1 MSEPSVITPQRRGMV
16 VSLRDDQVAT
26 YTDLH
31 AQVWPDVL
39 AALSAANI
47 RKYTIYLRRPEN
59 ILFGHWEY
67 HGQNWAADQA
77 ALDAS
82 PAMQKW
88 LAICGPMQVGLSSDD
103 DGWADMI
110 EVFHLE

>member
-1 MSEPSVITPQRRGMV
+1 MALNLSEKLRLFVIC
-16 VSLRDDQVAT
+16 VSC
-26 YTDLH
+26 LH
-31 AQVWPDVL
+31 GWIH
-39 AALSAANI
+39 LSTLSSFAGPLQ
-47 RKYTIYLRRPEN
+47 YTIYLRRPEN
-59 ILFGHWEY
+59 ILFGHWES
-67 HGQNWAADQA
+67 HGQDWAADQA

-88 LAICGPMQVGLSSDD
+88 LAICGPMQIGLSSDD